1 MAAAEE
7 QETTHMGER
16 RQRET
21 PSHPAHVAGPRPSSD
36 TLAVESSAKGLCM
49 DRATTAAETC
59 QARCHGLSDKPSKIQ
74 FLSGQCKCSVCAQEA
89 QHVLA
94 AGPGSHSSAEPN
106 SFFLVKINVF
116 VIDTL
121 FFFFFYITKFQ
132 VTIYASQKHN

>member
-21 PSHPAHVAGPRPSSD
+21 PSHPAHMAGPRPSSD

-59 QARCHGLSDKPSKIQ
+59 QAHCHGISDKPTKIQ

-89 QHVLA
+89 QQLGQGHTALQ
-94 AGPGSHSSAEPN
+94 SLTL
-106 SFFLVKINVF
+106 FLVKINVF

-121 FFFFFYITKFQ
+121 FFFTSPSFR
-132 VTIYASQKHN
+132 